1 MNEGAKEPVDIK
13 ELLRKEALA
22 LGFDLF
28 GVTTAAPA
36 DRAEYLRKW
45 LEDGRHAGMDW
56 MARDIDRR
64 IEARRV
70 LPEAKSIVCVGLN
83 YYQRP
88 PERRGKIARYALGGD
103 YHKLMANRL
112 KRLCEILREHGGANK
127 PYADTGPVLEKPITE
142 RAGIGWQGR
151 HSCVIN
157 EKLGNW
163 TFLGVILT
171 TLELPPDK
179 PASNHCGTCARCSR
193 TCPTNAIIGDRVV
206 DARRCISYLTIE
218 HKGPIPEELRVM
230 MGDHLYGCD
239 DCLEAC
245 PWSRRAP
252 DTKEER
258 FTPRT
263 IPDPAEIL
271 YWDEAKFDEAAAG
284 MAMKR
289 TGLLRMQRNACVVL
303 GNIGTADDLPA
314 LNHALSLDP
323 LVAEHAAWAIRRMK
337 ERTKETL

>member
-1 MNEGAKEPVDIK
+1 MEPAALK
-13 ELLRKEALA
+13 ELLRKEALE
-22 LGFDLF
+22 LGFNLF
-28 GVTTAAPA
+28 GITTAAPA
-36 DRAEYLRKW
+36 GKADYLKQW
-45 LEDGRHAGMDW
+45 LENGHHAGMEW

-70 LPEAKSIVCVGLN
+70 LTNARSIICLGLN
-83 YYQRP
+83 YYQETP
-88 PERRGKIARYALGGD
+88 VRRGKIARYALGGD
-103 YHKLMANRL
+103 YHKLMNGRL

-127 PYADTGPVLEKPITE
+127 PYADTGPVLEKPMAE
-142 RAGIGWQGR
+142 RAGLGWQGR

-163 TFLGVILT
+163 TFLGVVLT
-171 TLELPPDK
+171 TLELPPDR
-179 PASNHCGTCARCSR
+179 PSANHCGTCSRCSR
-193 TCPTNAIIGDRVV
+193 TCPTNAIIGERIV

-218 HKGPIPEELRVM
+218 HKGSIPEELRPL

-252 DTKEER
+252 QTGEDR
-258 FTPRT
+258 FTPRP

-271 YWDEAKFDEAAAG
+271 HWDEARFAEAAVG

-289 TGLLRMQRNACVVL
+289 TGLVRMQRNACVVL
-303 GNIGTADDLPA
+303 GNVGTEADLAA
-314 LNHALSLDP
+314 LTHACNLDP
-323 LVAEHAAWAIRRMK
+323 LVAEHAAWAINRIEERRK
-337 ERTKETL
+337 GTP